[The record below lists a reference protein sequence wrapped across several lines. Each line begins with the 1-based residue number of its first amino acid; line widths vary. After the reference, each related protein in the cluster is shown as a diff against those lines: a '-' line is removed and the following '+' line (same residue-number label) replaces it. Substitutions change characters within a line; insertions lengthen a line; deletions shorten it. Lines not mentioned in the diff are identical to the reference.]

1 MPAGGDDESVLYSAP
16 VLRRSVPMLVVGVI
30 AVGGLVALAV
40 SHGSSTYSSA
50 FTTALFATITL
61 AGIGFEIVLMLLLPT
76 RVEVTAERVRLVA
89 RRAVTTYEPGQM
101 VLRQR
106 ADGAFEFIRKRT
118 GRVLARFRVANAD
131 AARAAFATAGV
142 EVVA

>member
-1 MPAGGDDESVLYSAP
+1 MPAEGDDESVLYSAP
-16 VLRRSVPMLVVGVI
+16 VLRRSVPMLVVAAIVL
-30 AVGGLVALAV
+30 AGLVALAV

-50 FTTALFATITL
+50 ITTAFFATVVV
-61 AGIGFEIVLMLLLPT
+61 AGIGFAIVLMLLLPT
-76 RVEVTAERVRLVA
+76 RVEVTARRVRLVA
-89 RRAVTTYEPGQM
+89 RRALTTYEPGQM

-106 ADGAFEFIRKRT
+106 ADGAFEFVRKRT
-118 GRVLARFRVANAD
+118 GRVLTRFRAADAD

>member
-1 MPAGGDDESVLYSAP
+1 MPAGGDDEAVLYSAP
-16 VLRRSVPMLVVGVI
+16 VLRRSVPMLVVGAI
-30 AVGGLVALAV
+30 AVAGLVALAV

-50 FTTALFATITL
+50 FTTALFATVIV
-61 AGIGFEIVLMLLLPT
+61 AGIGFEIVLMELLPT
-76 RVEVTAERVRLVA
+76 RVDVTATRVRLVA
-89 RRAVTTYEPGQM
+89 PRALTTYEPGQM

-106 ADGAFEFIRKRT
+106 TDGAFEFVRKRT
-118 GRVLARFRVANAD
+118 GRVLARFRAADAD